1 MDRPGYQRPSV
12 ADNDFVKLIAQG
24 AVGLKHPI
32 RNPRG
37 AQLRQFAAD
46 PAGHRG
52 RAPGR
57 SHVVELHAATRGGP
71 AIGGDRDAIN
81 RANVAVGVNGDQ
93 GFFGGGGE
101 LNAVGLTGG
110 V

>member
-1 MDRPGYQRPSV
+1 MDGPGYRRPSV

-46 PAGHRG
+46 SAGHRG

-57 SHVVELHAATRGGP
+57 IHVVELHAAARGGP
-71 AIGGDRDAIN
+71 AIGGDRDAID
-81 RANVAVGVNGDQ
+81 RANVAGGAAGDQ
-93 GFFGGGGE
+93 GFFGGGGK
-101 LNAVGLTGG
+101 LNAVDLTVG